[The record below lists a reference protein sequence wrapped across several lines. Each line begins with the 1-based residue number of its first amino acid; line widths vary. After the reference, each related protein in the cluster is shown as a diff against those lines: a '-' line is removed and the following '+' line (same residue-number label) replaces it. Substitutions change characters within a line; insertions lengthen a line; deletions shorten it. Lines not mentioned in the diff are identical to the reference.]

1 MSPARGRSIRL
12 LVLVLAV
19 SLLPAC
25 GAKQGES
32 VLDAGDGLSQDRA
45 DRNEPVVTAPQA
57 GEAVADAMLAASAA
71 LYMALLSRADSNGV
85 TSEDGAL
92 SLTWSDDA
100 DFATGVGSYVIVL
113 NNFTVAEH
121 TDFGPQ
127 SAAGYTLSGT
137 IMLKS
142 EDGMQSSLLMELI
155 ADHADRD
162 HYPVET
168 IDVELTGY
176 AAESDEPRGYVRVN
190 GNEMRFSEI
199 AGAFSVAAS
208 TTRRDP
214 TE

>member
-1 MSPARGRSIRL
+1 MRPARCRGIGL
-12 LVLVLAV
+12 LVLILAV

-25 GAKQGES
+25 GAEQGELIVDTGNGPS
-32 VLDAGDGLSQDRA
+32 HDATDSSELVVTGQQAGDA
-45 DRNEPVVTAPQA
+45 I
-57 GEAVADAMLAASAA
+57 ADAMLAASAA
-71 LYMALLSRADSNGV
+71 LYMALLSRADSDGV

-113 NNFTVAEH
+113 DRFTVAEH

-127 SAAGYTLSGT
+127 SAAGYTLGGT

-142 EDGMQSSLLMELI
+142 EDGVQSSLLMDLV

-168 IDVELTGY
+168 IEVELTGY
-176 AAESDEPRGYVRVN
+176 MAESDEPQGYVRVN
-190 GNEMRFSEI
+190 GTEMSFSEI
-199 AGAFSVAAS
+199 AGAFNVAAS
-208 TTRRDP
+208 ATRPDP